1 MALPKLETPTYE
13 TQIPSGKLVKFRP
26 FLVKEE
32 KVLLMVKESKNSKDI
47 IRAMKQIV
55 ESCIEDDTESK
66 TLSYYDIEHLFI
78 HMRARSVGE
87 QIEVMHTCSSCGE
100 DFPFNID
107 ITKVSLSAPIPE
119 NTNVMISENIG
130 VSVKPVS
137 PETVAASE
145 SNDSDRATIV
155 VKDVI
160 DTVFTDSEVH
170 KFTDFTESERNEF
183 VESLS
188 LSNLQKILE
197 KVEEFPR
204 CQIKAT
210 RVCPKCGAENEI
222 TLEGIENFFT

>member
-32 KVLLMVKESKNSKDI
+32 KVLLMVKESKNTKEI

-55 ESCIEDDTESK
+55 ESCIKDDTESK

-107 ITKVSLSAPIPE
+107 ITKVSLSGPIPE
-119 NTNVMISENIG
+119 NTNVMITENIG

-145 SNDSDRATIV
+145 ANDSDRATIV

-170 KFTDFTESERNEF
+170 KFTDFTEGLCQIFKRFWKRLRSFLDVKSRQPEF
-183 VESLS
+183 VLSVGQRMKSFWRESRIFL
-188 LSNLQKILE
+188 LK
-197 KVEEFPR
+197 
-204 CQIKAT
+204 
-210 RVCPKCGAENEI
+210 RVA
-222 TLEGIENFFT
+222 

>member
-1 MALPKLETPTYE
+1 
-13 TQIPSGKLVKFRP
+13 
-26 FLVKEE
+26 
-32 KVLLMVKESKNSKDI
+32 
-47 IRAMKQIV
+47 
-55 ESCIEDDTESK
+55 
-66 TLSYYDIEHLFI
+66 
-78 HMRARSVGE
+78 MRARSVGE
-87 QIEVMHTCSSCGE
+87 QIEIMHTCSSCGE
-100 DFPFNID
+100 DFPFSID
-107 ITKVSLSAPIPE
+107 ITKVSLSGPIPE

-145 SNDSDRATIV
+145 SNESDRATIV

-170 KFTDFTESERNEF
+170 RFTDFTESERNEF

-210 RVCPKCGAENEI
+210 RVCPKCGAKNEI
-222 TLEGIENFFT
+222 VLEGIENFFT